1 MKYLHIIPLFIFLVS
16 FSACETDDDPVPDQF
31 EVTYDMV
38 EVDSSGVMGTV
49 RISNDLL
56 RDIFITVE
64 VEGTQAGRS
73 YPLSINN
80 ASEHLDWP
88 EVITLNPIDGEGL
101 SHTNVNQIQGMQTT
115 IEEWLSL
122 DGLVLVH
129 ESQDSLQNHLSIG
142 YLGSTDPNIPG
153 GL

>member
-1 MKYLHIIPLFIFLVS
+1 MKSLYPLSLLLALFI
-16 FSACETDDDPVPDQF
+16 FSACETDDDPVPEQF
-31 EVTYDMV
+31 EVSYDMV
-38 EVDSSGVMGTV
+38 PVDDSGVSGTV
-49 RISNDLL
+49 TINNDLI
-56 RDIFITVE
+56 RDIYITVQLQ
-64 VEGTQAGRS
+64 GTEAGRS

-88 EVITLNPIDGEGL
+88 DVIELNPIDGEGR
-101 SHTNVNQIQGMQTT
+101 SETNVTQINGLQTS

-142 YLGSTDPNIPG
+142 YLGSTDPNVPG